1 MLEIG
6 PLNREE
12 LNRLLTARNRAAL
25 PATLVDTIAL
35 RSEGNPFFAEELLA
49 AAGRAG
55 QVPPRLH
62 DLLLQ
67 RVAGLDQA
75 TRALLRLAAAA
86 GREVTYPLLRALAA
100 QPEGEV
106 RESLRAAVDR
116 GVLVADQAAGT
127 FRFRHAL
134 LREAVYATILP
145 GEREELHGRL
155 AEELTRTGAAAGA
168 AELAPHWAAARH
180 APEALVTSV
189 AAAREAEAVC
199 GLAEARAHIERV
211 LALWGEVPDAD
222 ERIGRDLGA
231 LCSWGADLAE
241 ATGAADRGVELAQ
254 RAIDLVGGGDP
265 RRAALLHVLLGECLH
280 KTGRNGEGLAALATA
295 VELLPPHMR
304 SPERS
309 YALGSLAGGLM
320 MAWRHDESEVIGEHA
335 LELARDL
342 GAGEA
347 EVRALTVLGVDR
359 AYLGHR
365 EEGVDLLQR
374 ALRLAEQIGD
384 HLGLE
389 RAYLNLTDVLT
400 MVGRPAES
408 ARVAQQGLAVVHGYG
423 MDSAILEANRVEAW
437 IATGHWDEAEA
448 ASSAALRGVSGTFP
462 PCGSC
467 SGRTWRWRG
476 VTSTRPGPISVR
488 RWPPFLRTANGGST
502 TRASPSSRCG
512 STGGSTPTSPS
523 QTRSRPPPRGR
534 PPRLHVWFGAKGLRA
549 QAELAALARARRDP
563 GAAGAGS
570 PGRTR
575 CSPRLGARPPAHCL

>member
-1 MLEIG
+1 MAARAGDVFVGRTYELEALGRALDAARGGRGTTVLVTGEAGIGKSRIAAEVTVRARDAGFEVLRGRSVDLVGSALPYQPFVEALNRFGDAWRADGQHVGSQRELFEDALALVTARAADAPVLLVLEDLHWADVSTLDLVVFLAHHLDDVPLVLLATCRADESFSAQRMRRFVEGVRRADSVLVLEIG

-12 LNRLLTARNRAAL
+12 LNRLLTARNRGAL

-168 AELAPHWAAARH
+168 AELAQHWAAARH

-254 RAIDLVGGGDP
+254 RAIDLVGGGRPSSCRPAPRPSRRVPAQDRSQQRGP
-265 RRAALLHVLLGECLH
+265 RRARH
-280 KTGRNGEGLAALATA
+280 GRRAPAAA
-295 VELLPPHMR
+295 
-304 SPERS
+304 
-309 YALGSLAGGLM
+309 
-320 MAWRHDESEVIGEHA
+320 HA
-335 LELARDL
+335 FA
-342 GAGEA
+342 
-347 EVRALTVLGVDR
+347 
-359 AYLGHR
+359 
-365 EEGVDLLQR
+365 
-374 ALRLAEQIGD
+374 
-384 HLGLE
+384 
-389 RAYLNLTDVLT
+389 
-400 MVGRPAES
+400 
-408 ARVAQQGLAVVHGYG
+408 
-423 MDSAILEANRVEAW
+423 
-437 IATGHWDEAEA
+437 
-448 ASSAALRGVSGTFP
+448 
-462 PCGSC
+462 
-467 SGRTWRWRG
+467 
-476 VTSTRPGPISVR
+476 
-488 RWPPFLRTANGGST
+488 
-502 TRASPSSRCG
+502 
-512 STGGSTPTSPS
+512 
-523 QTRSRPPPRGR
+523 
-534 PPRLHVWFGAKGLRA
+534 
-549 QAELAALARARRDP
+549 
-563 GAAGAGS
+563 
-570 PGRTR
+570 
-575 CSPRLGARPPAHCL
+575 